1 MLQSVFLVLKILEFL
16 CYKHRR
22 SHYFS
27 DSYYFSRFVLHFFY
41 LFQLSCIFWGFVF
54 FMCVVLCVWF
64 FVVCFCFWFVF
75 IFFFALFVCLFFLHC
90 WVYLNTR
97 GIHLSKWI
105 QIHSG
110 VLKILHILHLS
121 ISGSFISAWPSS
133 PICEIMLTCACTCA
147 FWYNL
152 ILYVV

>member
-1 MLQSVFLVLKILEFL
+1 MTFRTLTILTG
-16 CYKHRR
+16 
-22 SHYFS
+22 
-27 DSYYFSRFVLHFFY
+27 
-41 LFQLSCIFWGFVF
+41 LFCIFLFISIILYLLGFCVFYVCGFLLFVF
-54 FMCVVLCVWF
+54 
-64 FVVCFCFWFVF
+64 VF
-75 IFFFALFVCLFFLHC
+75 SLFLFFFCFVCLFVFLHC

-133 PICEIMLTCACTCA
+133 PVCEIMLTCACTCA

>member
-1 MLQSVFLVLKILEFL
+1 MTFRTLTILVG
-16 CYKHRR
+16 
-22 SHYFS
+22 
-27 DSYYFSRFVLHFFY
+27 
-41 LFQLSCIFWGFVF
+41 LFCIFLFISIILYLLGFCVF
-54 FMCVVLCVWF
+54 YVCGFMCVVFCCLF
-64 FVVCFCFWFVF
+64 LFLVCFY
-75 IFFFALFVCLFFLHC
+75 FFFICFVCLFVFLHC

-133 PICEIMLTCACTCA
+133 PVCEIMLTCACTCA

>member
-1 MLQSVFLVLKILEFL
+1 MTFRTLTILVG
-16 CYKHRR
+16 
-22 SHYFS
+22 
-27 DSYYFSRFVLHFFY
+27 
-41 LFQLSCIFWGFVF
+41 LFCIFLFISIILYFLGFCVF
-54 FMCVVLCVWF
+54 YVCGFMCVVFCCLF
-64 FVVCFCFWFVF
+64 LFLVCFYCFC
-75 IFFFALFVCLFFLHC
+75 FVCLFVLHC

-133 PICEIMLTCACTCA
+133 PVCEIMLTCACTCA